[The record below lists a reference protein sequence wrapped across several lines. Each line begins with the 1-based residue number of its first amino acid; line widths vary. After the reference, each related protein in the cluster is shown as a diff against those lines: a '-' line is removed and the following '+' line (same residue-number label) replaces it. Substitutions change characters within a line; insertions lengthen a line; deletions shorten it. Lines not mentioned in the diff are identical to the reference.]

1 MITERQRDSVGSR
14 GADARLG
21 VAALLFIALLSGLAL
36 QRLRGPEPV
45 AADAPAQEF
54 SSGRAA
60 KHVAEVAREPHPIGS
75 AAHARTR
82 DYILG
87 ELSRLAMPSEVQR
100 TTALGPGRGERVSAA
115 TVENIVGV
123 QKGTGGGKAVMLVAH
138 YDSVATGPG
147 AGDDAAG
154 VASVLEVL
162 RALKAGPPLRND
174 VVALFTDGEEAGLL
188 GAWGFV
194 GEHKL
199 AREVGLVLNF
209 EARGAGGPSLMFE
222 TSARN
227 GWLIGE
233 FGRVAS
239 RPVASSLSYELYKL
253 LPNDTDFS
261 AFKKL
266 ETAGLNF
273 AFFDDAERYH
283 TALDTAAGLDERS
296 LQHHGL
302 YGLELTRHFG
312 NLATDYPKTR
322 DAVYFD
328 ILGSTVVSY
337 SASWAVPLAL
347 LATVLLVFAI
357 WLGLRRRAFTLAS
370 VGVGALLLPVA
381 AAAVWLAVSGV
392 WSVVSL
398 LRPEYALF
406 GRGEIYKSDYYALGF
421 SALAAALTTALYV
434 LLRVRFGGFGL
445 AVGAAVCWWIL
456 AALSSVYF
464 TGGSYL
470 FLFPLVF
477 ALLALI
483 AGAYAG
489 GGERVTGGRFA
500 LVAVCA
506 VPALVLCVPMAS
518 LAFSGLTVR
527 MGAPVAAF
535 VALLVGLLLPLV
547 EFVVRRRGW
556 LLPAGLVLAGLGLIA
571 AGVLAGGFS
580 LERPRPSNLFYAL
593 NGDTGGA
600 VWASVNR
607 EADEWTAQFFKPAE
621 RGELREFFPS
631 NSRAYLRAPAP
642 ALPLTP
648 PACELVEESTEG
660 GLRTVRLRVRSQR
673 QAPTLSFYLENAGVE
688 RGAVNG
694 KALESRP
701 QSDGDARWELRYY
714 GLPAEGLDLVLTVRP
729 NGPLKVKVV
738 DQSYGLAEAGGAG
751 FVARPAGLM
760 PMSQP
765 TSDVVLVSKSYVF

>member
-21 VAALLFIALLSGLAL
+21 IAALLCIALLAGLAL

-45 AADAPAQEF
+45 PADAPTQEF

-87 ELSRLAMPSEVQR
+87 ELGRLGVPAEVQR

-123 QKGTGGGKAVMLVAH
+123 HKGTDGGKAVMLVAH

-162 RALKAGPPLRND
+162 RALKTGPPLRND

-188 GAWGFV
+188 GAWAFV

-222 TSARN
+222 TSGGGN

-233 FGRVAS
+233 FGRAAS

-253 LPNDTDFS
+253 LPNDTDLS

-266 ETAGLNF
+266 EMAGLNF

-312 NLATDYPKTR
+312 NLATDYPKAG

-328 ILGSTVVSY
+328 ILGFTVVSY
-337 SASWAVPLAL
+337 TASWALPFAL
-347 LATVLLVFAI
+347 LAGVLLALVI
-357 WLGLRRRAFTLAS
+357 RLGLRRKAFTLAG

-381 AAAVWLAVSGV
+381 AALVWLAVSGV

-398 LRPEYALF
+398 LRPDYALL
-406 GRGEIYKSDYYALGF
+406 GRGEIYNSDYYALGF
-421 SALAAALTTALYV
+421 SALAAAATTGLYV
-434 LLRVRFGGFGL
+434 LLRRRFGGFGQ
-445 AVGAAVCWWIL
+445 AVGAAFFWWIL
-456 AALSSVYF
+456 ALLSSVYF
-464 TGGSYL
+464 PGGSYL

-477 ALLALI
+477 VLLALI

-489 GGERVTGGRFA
+489 ERVTAGRFA
-500 LVAVCA
+500 VLAVCA
-506 VPALVLCVPMAS
+506 APALVLCVPMAS

-535 VALLVGLLLPLV
+535 VALFVGLLLPLV
-547 EFVVRRRGW
+547 ELMVRRRGW
-556 LLPAGLVLAGLGLIA
+556 LLPAGLALAGLGLIA
-571 AGVLAGGFS
+571 VGVAAGGFS
-580 LERPRPSNLFYAL
+580 RERPRPTNLFYAL

-607 EADEWTAQFFKPAE
+607 EPDEWTSQFFKPAE

-631 NSRAYLRAPAP
+631 SSRAHLRAKAP
-642 ALPLTP
+642 AFPLTP
-648 PACELVEESTEG
+648 PACEVVEESTDG
-660 GLRTVRLRVRSQR
+660 GLRTLRLRVRSQR

-701 QSDGDARWELRYY
+701 ASGGDARWEMRYY
-714 GLPAEGLDLVLTVRP
+714 GLPAEGVELVLTVRP
-729 NGPLKVKVV
+729 NGPLKVRVV
-738 DQSYGLAEAGGAG
+738 DQSYGLAEVGGSG